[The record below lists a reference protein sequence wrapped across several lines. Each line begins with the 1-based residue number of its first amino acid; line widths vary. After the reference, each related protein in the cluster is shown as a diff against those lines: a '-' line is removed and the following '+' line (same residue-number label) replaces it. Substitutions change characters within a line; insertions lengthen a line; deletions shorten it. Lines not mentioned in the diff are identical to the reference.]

1 MVLKRIGV
9 LSLAQNMGVLYAA
22 IGLIVGFFVSIAAV
36 IGSMIGSSLEGT
48 TEPLV
53 GLFLGVGSIIFFPIL
68 YGVMGFIGGIITA
81 AIYNF
86 VVRFTGGLE
95 LEFEGEKA
103 VPSQN

>member
-9 LSLAQNMGVLYAA
+9 LSLAKIMGVLYAA
-22 IGLIVGFFVSIAAV
+22 IGLIVGFFVSFAAV

-53 GLFLGVGSIIFFPIL
+53 GLFLGIGAIFFFPIL
-68 YGVMGFIGGIITA
+68 YGVLGFIGGIITA

-95 LEFEGEKA
+95 LEFEGEGA